1 VFVKM
6 LSRNL
11 WKASR
16 RLPFEHKVAMAV
28 AGSTDSGRTTEET
41 EQRIYYW
48 IAGDCFRFGFSGT
61 VVARRRRRNE

>member
-1 VFVKM
+1 VKREVFVKM

-41 EQRIYYW
+41 EQRIYY
-48 IAGDCFRFGFSGT
+48 
-61 VVARRRRRNE
+61 